1 MQQRIVRARTAY
13 MIFDQLSDI
22 FFHLKCCFEYKYYYF
37 FLKTISQNTN
47 NFFFVITF
55 GRGHQQVNEMSD
67 TLQHPIEIFLLLPVN
82 RTNL

>member
-1 MQQRIVRARTAY
+1 MQQRIIRARTSY
-13 MIFDQLSDI
+13 MIFYQFSDI
-22 FFHLKCCFEYKYYYF
+22 FFHLKCFGYKLILF
-37 FLKTISQNTN
+37 LLKTIAQNTN

-67 TLQHPIEIFLLLPVN
+67 TLQYPIEIFLLLPVN